1 MTHPKHHVAKV
12 YHGILKGVVQRE
24 DIEKLRTGV
33 TLDDGYVTQPA
44 QAKYLGPAGSH
55 SRVEI
60 TVYEGKNHQVRRM
73 ARAIGHPV
81 LRLRRVRWA
90 VCAWAGWRRAST
102 ESYPRRK
109 FRR

>member
-1 MTHPKHHVAKV
+1 M
-12 YHGILKGVVQRE
+12 VQRE

-81 LRLRRVRWA
+81 LRLRRVA
-90 VCAWAGWRRAST
+90 VGSVRLGGLEEGEYRILSQKEIQALKDSVLIQERI
-102 ESYPRRK
+102 
-109 FRR
+109 